1 MAGIRL
7 AVSSSPTGK
16 PSYRQCWIAET
27 VRLHERR
34 HGRLD
39 DSRELTR
46 LRGQDGPVDWRI
58 AQRALA
64 LAERTGLELAVQQWQ
79 AGLRWGVAGV
89 AAVAMV
95 TGFGA
100 ALAVLGDSQAQVNI
114 VWTLVALLGFNL
126 LMLVF
131 WLVGILTAGRA
142 GGGALGRGW
151 LLLARLAGGSGRT
164 SAARA
169 FLSLGTGS
177 DVHRW
182 MLSAVTHGF
191 WCLSTLAAIVA
202 LLIALS
208 LRAYDFVWETT
219 ILSSG
224 VFVQFVQWS
233 AWLPSIMG
241 FVVPDEAMVR
251 ASELATGAGNEESL
265 RRAWSSWL
273 VGCLVVYGL
282 LPRLLLLLCS
292 IALLLLR
299 MRSCRLDPRSAE
311 WAALAARL
319 SPSSEPG
326 RVVDPDTQ
334 AAGAQQLQLDPRAHG
349 EPVMVALELGG
360 DIAWPP
366 ASAAGAVDALGP
378 ADDRDRRHEVEHIL
392 RERRPARLLS
402 VIDARLSPDRGLMN
416 GLLTL
421 SASSADAGVWLIRTD
436 EAGSE
441 RLESWRQSL
450 TQAGF
455 PSSRHYLD
463 ETAARQWLAGGGGS

>member
-1 MAGIRL
+1 M
-7 AVSSSPTGK
+7 SSSSTGK

-39 DSRELTR
+39 DSHELTR
-46 LRGQDGPVDWRI
+46 LRDDGGPVDWRI
-58 AQRALA
+58 VQRALA
-64 LAERTGLELAVQQWQ
+64 LAERTGLDQAVQQWQ
-79 AGLRWGVAGV
+79 TGLRWGGAGV
-89 AAVAMV
+89 AAVAVV

-114 VWTLVALLGFNL
+114 VWTLAALLGFNL

-131 WLVGILTAGRA
+131 WLVGIVAAGRS
-142 GGGALGRGW
+142 GGGALGRAW
-151 LLLARLAGGSGRT
+151 LLLARLAGGSGRGT
-164 SAARA
+164 AARA

-191 WCLSTLAAIVA
+191 WCLSTLAVILA

-233 AWLPSIMG
+233 AWLPSVMG
-241 FVVPDEAMVR
+241 FAIPDESMVR
-251 ASELATGAGNEESL
+251 ASELAVGAGNEESL

-282 LPRLLLLLCS
+282 LPRLFLFLCS
-292 IALLLLR
+292 VSLLLLR
-299 MRSCRLDPRSAE
+299 MRRCRLATRSAE

-319 SPSSEPG
+319 SPASAPG
-326 RVVDPDTQ
+326 QVVDPDTQ
-334 AAGAQQLQLDPRAHG
+334 AAGAQQLQLDPLAVG
-349 EPVMVALELGG
+349 EPVMVALELGR
-360 DIAWPP
+360 DISWPP
-366 ASAAGAVDALGP
+366 AGTTEALGP
-378 ADDRDRRHEVEHIL
+378 ADDRDRRHEVEHRL
-392 RERRPARLLS
+392 RERRPARLLA
-402 VIDARLSPDRGLMN
+402 VVDARLSPDRGLMN

-421 SASSADAGVWLIRTD
+421 SATSADAGVWLMQAD
-436 EAGSE
+436 EAGGE
-441 RLESWRQSL
+441 RLDSWRQSL
-450 TQAGF
+450 KQAGF
-455 PSSRHYLD
+455 PSSRSYV
-463 ETAARQWLAGGGGS
+463 EEQVARQWLTGGAGP

>member
-1 MAGIRL
+1 MTGIRL

-16 PSYRQCWIAET
+16 LSYRQCWIAET
-27 VRLHERR
+27 VRLHEKR

-39 DSRELTR
+39 DSNEIVR
-46 LRGQDGPVDWRI
+46 LRGSDEPVEWRI
-58 AQRALA
+58 GQRALA
-64 LAERTGLELAVQQWQ
+64 LAQQTGLDQAVQQWQ
-79 AGLRWGVAGV
+79 SGLRWGIAGV

-114 VWTLVALLGFNL
+114 VWTLAALLGFNL
-126 LMLVF
+126 LMLLF
-131 WLVGILTAGRA
+131 WLVGIVTAGRA

-151 LLLARLAGGSGRT
+151 LLLARLAGGSRRT
-164 SAARA
+164 TAARS
-169 FLSLGTGS
+169 FLALGKAS

-191 WCLSTLAAIVA
+191 WCLSTLAAVVA

-233 AWLPSIMG
+233 AWLPSLMG
-241 FVVPDEAMVR
+241 IVVPDESMVR
-251 ASELATGAGNEESL
+251 ASELAAGAGNEESL

-282 LPRLLLLLCS
+282 LPRMFLLLCS
-292 IALLLLR
+292 VALLLFR
-299 MRSCRLDPRSAE
+299 MQRCRLDPRRPE

-319 SPSSEPG
+319 SSASEAG
-326 RVVDPDTQ
+326 RVVDPDTR
-334 AAGAQQLQLDPRAHG
+334 AAGVRTLQLDPQADG
-349 EPVMVALELGG
+349 GPAMVAMELGG

-366 ASAAGAVDALGP
+366 PETGSTVEVLGP
-378 ADDRDRRHEVEHIL
+378 ADDRDRRHEADYRL
-392 RERRPARLLS
+392 RERRPARLLCAA
-402 VIDARLSPDRGLMN
+402 DTRLSPDRGLIN

-421 SASSADAGVWLIRTD
+421 SASSGDAGVWLIRAD
-436 EAGSE
+436 EAGPE
-441 RLESWRQSL
+441 RVESWRQSL

-455 PSSRHYLD
+455 PLSRQYAD
-463 ETAARQWLAGGGGS
+463 GTAARQWLTGGGAT